1 MKCVKHLL
9 TILFLGFSA
18 SLWSQAATAAPEV
31 AEKTGQFAQIMTYV
45 LALAG
50 FVLFVAAMIVV
61 VKVNQFLYKRVLS
74 LEAAK
79 AGVALPEME
88 AEIAKVAGDSFWDK
102 LRKKY
107 WEGAVPMEREHEI
120 LSHHE
125 YDGIRELDNSLPPW
139 WVNLFI
145 LTVIWAVF
153 YMYYYHWGGN
163 GPSSEQEYKTE
174 IAEAE
179 KQQAVALAGLA
190 NAIDESNVSALTES
204 GPLGEGELIFKGVCA
219 ACHGQAGEGTV
230 GPNLTD
236 EYWLHGGGIHNI
248 FKTIKYGVPE
258 KGMISWQ
265 SQLTPSDMQKVAS
278 YILTLGG
285 TNPPNPKAPQ
295 GEIWVE
301 PAPADSSATQEA
313 TPPSGN

>member
-9 TILFLGFSA
+9 TILLLGLSV
-18 SLWSQAATAAPEV
+18 SLWSQAAAAAPEATDKV
-31 AEKTGQFAQIMTYV
+31 GQFSQIMTYV
-45 LALAG
+45 LAIIG
-50 FVLFVAAMIVV
+50 IVLFIVAMVV
-61 VKVNQFLYKRVLS
+61 VVRVNQFLYKRVLA

-79 AGVALPEME
+79 SGVALPETAATVA
-88 AEIAKVAGDSFWDK
+88 AERVDTFWDK

-107 WEGAVPMEREHEI
+107 WEDAVPIEREHEI

-145 LTVIWAVF
+145 LTIIWSVF

-190 NAIDESNVSALTES
+190 NAIDESNVVALTES
-204 GPLGEGELIFKGVCA
+204 SALSEGELIFKGVCA

-236 EYWLHGGGIHNI
+236 EYWLHGGGIQNI

-258 KGMISWQ
+258 KGMIAWQ
-265 SQLTPSDMQKVAS
+265 SQLTPSDMQKVSS

-295 GEIWVE
+295 GEIWVA
-301 PAPADSSATQEA
+301 PAAADSSATPA
-313 TPPSGN
+313 GN